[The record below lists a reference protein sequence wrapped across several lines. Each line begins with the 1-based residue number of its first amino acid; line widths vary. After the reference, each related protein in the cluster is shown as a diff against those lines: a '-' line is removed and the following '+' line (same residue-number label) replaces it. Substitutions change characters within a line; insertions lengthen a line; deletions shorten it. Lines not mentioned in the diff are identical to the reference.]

1 MNDHSSKLFQ
11 LLSRS
16 EIFKSSDIPS
26 NAKAISINLDI
37 GSLDISNGL
46 EDLEIKNTVI
56 KKTNKVIFLKTII
69 TDNEKNNSQLT
80 RVWSLNETI

>member
-1 MNDHSSKLFQ
+1 MNNYSSELFQ
-11 LLSRS
+11 LLSRN

-46 EDLEIKNTVI
+46 EDLEIKNTVL

-69 TDNEKNNSQLT
+69 IDSEKNNSQIT
-80 RVWSLNETI
+80 SVWSLNDKI

>member
-16 EIFKSSDIPS
+16 EIFKSSGIPS

-80 RVWSLNETI
+80 SVWSLNETI